1 MGICLISNSLYYWS
15 LIFTCLRSYSKK
27 LVLRVSLGFQT
38 LENNKSTRPAASCF
52 QMFSRV
58 WNPNETLALVFEIL
72 RKKNLLSHWYSCSV
86 VDAHFPSFIWWNYYF
101 SKCFYFSRQSTD
113 VTTAV
118 VTLERLHERLVHK
131 VAFLNGVCYLFWS
144 ELKSAFAATK

>member
-1 MGICLISNSLYYWS
+1 MGIRLISNSLYYWS

-72 RKKNLLSHWYSCSV
+72 RLGGEISVLDKLTLLYISI
-86 VDAHFPSFIWWNYYF
+86 FIQN
-101 SKCFYFSRQSTD
+101 
-113 VTTAV
+113 V
-118 VTLERLHERLVHK
+118 
-131 VAFLNGVCYLFWS
+131 YL
-144 ELKSAFAATK
+144 LA

>member
-1 MGICLISNSLYYWS
+1 M
-15 LIFTCLRSYSKK
+15 RSYSKK

-72 RKKNLLSHWYSCSV
+72 LKVLITPEKRPIWSNSRYQELLNEVYMNN
-86 VDAHFPSFIWWNYYF
+86 F
-101 SKCFYFSRQSTD
+101 
-113 VTTAV
+113 
-118 VTLERLHERLVHK
+118 E
-131 VAFLNGVCYLFWS
+131 
-144 ELKSAFAATK
+144 